1 MPTLSSSPG
10 TEKPKSGQGSGGVHP
25 PGYGGGGDH
34 SPGDGSSDYG
44 GRLHRAKLGLLLG
57 IFSISALFVGFT
69 AFSFLRSAAIVTD
82 PRTGAHVLE
91 WLPAAIPLHLLL
103 LNTLV
108 LLLSSLTMELA
119 RRSLAREMI
128 LAPVRAI
135 PGIALEPEYGVPW
148 LPITIVLGFLFLA
161 GQWLAWDSVKAHSL
175 HVSGV
180 ALSPFFYFYLL
191 TAAHAAHL
199 TGGIVALLY
208 SAVISCLHRPLE
220 QRRIVLEIA
229 AWYWHFMGLLWVYI
243 FALLAFGRSG

>member
-1 MPTLSSSPG
+1 MPTLPSPPG
-10 TEKPKSGQGSGGVHP
+10 IEKPKSGQGSGGVHP

-44 GRLHRAKLGLLLG
+44 RRLQRAKLGLLLG

-82 PRTGAHVLE
+82 PRTGAHAFE
-91 WLPAAIPLHLLL
+91 WLPADLPLELLL
-103 LNTLV
+103 ANTAV
-108 LLLSSLTMELA
+108 LLLSSITMEMA

-128 LAPVRAI
+128 LAPLRAI
-135 PGIALEPEYGVPW
+135 PGIAFDPEYGIPW

-161 GQWLAWDSVKAHSL
+161 GQWLAWEAVKAHGL
-175 HVSGV
+175 HLSRLR
-180 ALSPFFYFYLL
+180 LSPFFYFYLL
-191 TAAHAAHL
+191 TAAHAVHL
-199 TGGIVALLY
+199 AGGIVALLY

-220 QRRIVLEIA
+220 KRRIVIEIA

-243 FALLAFGRSG
+243 FALLALGRSS